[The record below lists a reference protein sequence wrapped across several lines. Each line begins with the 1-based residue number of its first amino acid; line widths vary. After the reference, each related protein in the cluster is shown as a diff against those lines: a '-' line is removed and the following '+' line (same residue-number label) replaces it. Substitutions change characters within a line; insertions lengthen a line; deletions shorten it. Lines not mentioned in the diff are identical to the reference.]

1 MLNVKAVNLNKSSR
15 IKLNCLEKAQ
25 VVYDDFN
32 YDVHANFLFFVSN
45 FNFNIEY
52 FLPLKMH
59 THACIDMYIFQQWNA
74 LPFSFLI
81 FFDRII

>member
-59 THACIDMYIFQQWNA
+59 THTHMPVQIC
-74 LPFSFLI
+74 I
-81 FFDRII
+81 FFNNEMLFPSRF